1 MYLGALASQPSILGK
16 FTVSEKHYQKKERR
30 LNSNIQSYGLHTH
43 TQHKNYVHADIH
55 ANTSKTA
62 TKFGE
67 DVNKSVFSQ
76 LCNSLLKFLK
86 NLKLEVS
93 YDLPA
98 PLGSVL
104 NGLRNCV
111 PQRHL
116 RITFTA
122 VLFTTA
128 QLWSQTAW

>member
-1 MYLGALASQPSILGK
+1 MPEEQHPKLWSA
-16 FTVSEKHYQKKERR
+16 
-30 LNSNIQSYGLHTH
+30 HTH
-43 TQHKNYVHADIH
+43 TEHKNYVHADIH
-55 ANTSKTA
+55 AYTSKNA

-67 DVNKSVFSQ
+67 DVNKSVSSQ

-93 YDLPA
+93 YDPPA

-104 NGLRNCV
+104 NGLRNHV

-128 QLWSQTAW
+128 QLWNQTGW